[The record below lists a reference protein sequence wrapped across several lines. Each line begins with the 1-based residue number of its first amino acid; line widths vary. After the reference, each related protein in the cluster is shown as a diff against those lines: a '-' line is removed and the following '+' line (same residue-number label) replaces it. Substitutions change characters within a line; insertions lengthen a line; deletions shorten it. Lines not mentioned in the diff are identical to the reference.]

1 MRVAFPLGGT
11 DWGRSGIGTY
21 VKGVLPRM
29 ARRLAAQGDS
39 LVAIGN
45 AAELQA
51 YAAILAGVEQVRVAP
66 LFNRPGPSALWY
78 LAEAG
83 RQAARAGADVVFY
96 PAAQRRFSV
105 LRPLPSV
112 AVMHDLG
119 QLNLAGKYDPLRM
132 FYFKRLML
140 PLVGQATRLVAV
152 SASTRDDMVR
162 HMGLSPAAI
171 AVIPLGVEVER
182 FRPLAGDSPE
192 VQQAR
197 QETGLPQR
205 YLLYPSR
212 LEHPAKNHLRL
223 IQAFASSPLRHSHV
237 LAFAGGDW
245 GGEPLIREE
254 LRRHGLESRVKLL
267 GYVSDASLAGLFAA
281 ADAVIMVG
289 LTEGFGLPALEA
301 LSAGRAVCAANAGAL
316 PEVVG
321 PLASLCDP
329 LSVPS
334 IAQALERAVGDVTL
348 RERAAIEGPRWAAAR
363 SWERT
368 ADALVIECS
377 AAAATRRSAGRSG
390 R

>member
-29 ARRLAAQGDS
+29 ARLLAASGDS
-39 LVAIGN
+39 LFAIGN
-45 AAELQA
+45 GAELEA
-51 YAAILAGVEQVRVAP
+51 YAPILAGVEQVRVAP

-83 RQAARAGADVVFY
+83 RQAARSGADVVFF

-105 LRPLPSV
+105 VRPLPTV

-119 QLNLAGKYDPLRM
+119 QLRLAGKYDPLRM

-140 PLVGQATRLVAV
+140 PLVSRATRLVAV
-152 SASTRDDMVR
+152 SESTRDDMVR
-162 HMGLSPAAI
+162 FMGTPADRV
-171 AVIPLGVEVER
+171 AVVPLGVEVER
-182 FRPLAGDSPE
+182 FRALAPDSPE
-192 VQQAR
+192 VERAR
-197 QETGLPQR
+197 RETGLPER

-212 LEHPAKNHLRL
+212 LEHPGKNHLRL
-223 IQAFASSPLRHSHV
+223 IQAFASSALRDSHV
-237 LAFAGGDW
+237 LALAGGDW
-245 GGEPLIREE
+245 GAEALLREE
-254 LRRHGLESRVKLL
+254 VRRHGLDTRVKLL
-267 GYVSDASLAGLFAA
+267 GYVSDAVLPGLFAG
-281 ADAVIMVG
+281 ADVVIMVG

-301 LSAGRAVCAANAGAL
+301 LAAGRPVCVANAGAL

-329 LSVPS
+329 RSVPS
-334 IAQALERAVGDVTL
+334 IAQALELAVHDAAF
-348 RERAAIEGPRWAAAR
+348 RQRAAVEGPRWAGAR

-368 ADALVIECS
+368 AEGLVVECR
-377 AAAATRRSAGRSG
+377 AAAARR
-390 R
+390 